1 MLHILIHIKII
12 RIYRERHPETQ
23 STGLNVGN
31 SIFQASIASK
41 HKRYRLKYQ
50 CKHEF

>member
-1 MLHILIHIKII
+1 MLAVHFGIA
-12 RIYRERHPETQ
+12 E
-23 STGLNVGN
+23 SNVGN
-31 SIFQASIASK
+31 SIFQASITSK